1 LRGEDA
7 PANLAV
13 VYAYLGQ
20 RDKALA
26 LLASREDD
34 PSPANAVI
42 ETATAY
48 ALLGDAERAMDWLEY
63 AYEHR
68 AMVMVLLNVQW
79 WRPMFESL
87 EGHPRYE
94 ALREKM
100 AFPG

>member
-1 LRGEDA
+1 
-7 PANLAV
+7 
-13 VYAYLGQ
+13 
-20 RDKALA
+20 
-26 LLASREDD
+26 
-34 PSPANAVI
+34 
-42 ETATAY
+42 
-48 ALLGDAERAMDWLEY
+48 MDWLEY

-68 AMVMVLLNVQW
+68 AMVMVLLNVEW